1 MHRHIFA
8 VLAAIPFAIAI
19 GTKAAD
25 ADIKKAPYPE
35 VKMKLLNPY
44 KGDDAFMAMRKAFS
58 DAVANKDSS
67 ALFGLVGPIFA
78 WTQGDLLVE
87 DDFDLGR
94 DALHN
99 FKVVFGFR
107 EPGKDTD
114 GGVDGGPFW
123 SVLAGF
129 ASDPTAYERSK
140 NLVCTPPT
148 ATVVDDNVFEQADS
162 KLANGEETP
171 DWYFT
176 LGETPVA
183 KGPGDSSPPIGKLGT
198 VAVPMLSAHPPTPDN
213 SPVVPPTHYEVLM
226 PSGRVGWI
234 PAAAARPF
242 TTEYLCFAKTTNGEW
257 KIVLFDEPAQSQ
269 EASKPN

>member
-1 MHRHIFA
+1 MHRRIFA
-8 VLAAIPFAIAI
+8 ALAALSFAI
-19 GTKAAD
+19 GTMAAE
-25 ADIKKAPYPE
+25 AEIRKAPYPE
-35 VKMKLLNPY
+35 VKMKLLNPF

-58 DAVANKDSS
+58 DAVDKKDNS
-67 ALFGLVGPIFA
+67 ALFGLVGPTFA
-78 WTQGDLLVE
+78 WTQGDLLVA

-114 GGVDGGPFW
+114 GGVKDGPFW

-129 ASDPTAYERSK
+129 SSDPSAFERSK
-140 NLVCTPPT
+140 NLVCTPAT
-148 ATVVDDNVFEQADS
+148 AVVVDDKVFDQAEN
-162 KLANGEETP
+162 KLANGDETP

-183 KGPGDSSPPIGKLGT
+183 KGLSDSGPPIGKLGT

-213 SPVVPPTHYEVLM
+213 SPVVPPTHYEILM
-226 PSGRVGWI
+226 PNGRVGWI
-234 PAAAARPF
+234 AAAAARPF
-242 TTEYLCFAKTTNGEW
+242 TSEYLCFAKTTSGEW
-257 KIVLFDEPAQSQ
+257 KIVLYDEPAPAEDGQN
-269 EASKPN
+269 PN